1 MDDKR
6 GKNQSSVSLSGD
18 SFRSDLVGFV
28 KDAGHRGKSSHACEQ
43 PCSQQRGASDSRHM
57 TERDRSDD
65 PENSYASFQ
74 GLLALARITGSNN
87 DEARGSWR
95 RLGGESESEDSDVDS
110 EIEKIIAERYGK
122 KKKGSGSSSSVKKN
136 KKKRDE
142 SESES
147 DSGDRKRRRRSKKRR
162 THKRRSVSESEEE
175 EEDGRSKRRK
185 ERRGRKRDD
194 DDSDESSDE
203 DRRSVKR
210 KSRKEKRRRRSRR
223 NRSDDSDSSE
233 DDASGRRQK
242 RRNKVAASSDSDVSG
257 DDEDSRVGRGSSK
270 RYEKKSRKRHHRK
283 DGSLSDIYKFMPPKL
298 KPQRLHQKTDAEQL
312 VKKARTMTTESSMKA
327 AFFLYADYLN
337 NFIEPLRLG
346 IESYRRSKVE
356 TKGMNFQFG
365 NSDSSSANSGMRNE
379 RERVVKVSR
388 DITMNSK
395 NVIFQVQ
402 RPIVPRKRK
411 FYEGGFQA
419 AMTQA

>member
-1 MDDKR
+1 MPATAGR
-6 GKNQSSVSLSGD
+6 VRMPANNRVHSSAALQTHGIWQSAIGYD
-18 SFRSDLVGFV
+18 PYAPTA
-28 KDAGHRGKSSHACEQ
+28 KEEPKTT
-43 PCSQQRGASDSRHM
+43 QQK
-57 TERDRSDD
+57 SDD

-74 GLLALARITGSNN
+74 GLLALTRITGSNN

-95 RLGGESESEDSDVDS
+95 RLGGAWG
-110 EIEKIIAERYGK
+110 EIFAERYGK
-122 KKKGSGSSSSVKKN
+122 KKKGSGSSSSVKKK

-194 DDSDESSDE
+194 DDSDESYDE

-257 DDEDSRVGRGSSK
+257 DDEDSHATPMVAGAAVAAAAIAGRYGIHSWQA
-270 RYEKKSRKRHHRK
+270 
-283 DGSLSDIYKFMPPKL
+283 F
-298 KPQRLHQKTDAEQL
+298 
-312 VKKARTMTTESSMKA
+312 KA
-327 AFFLYADYLN
+327 
-337 NFIEPLRLG
+337 
-346 IESYRRSKVE
+346 
-356 TKGMNFQFG
+356 
-365 NSDSSSANSGMRNE
+365 
-379 RERVVKVSR
+379 
-388 DITMNSK
+388 
-395 NVIFQVQ
+395 
-402 RPIVPRKRK
+402 RPIVPRMRK
-411 FYEGGFQA
+411 FYEERQGGELKGVDMLLLDAKVIKKSLYSNFLKSRLAGHNHLEVNQPSNCLHSSNISCKKA
-419 AMTQA
+419 WCMG